1 MKVSITLLLLLVV
14 SIGINSPTFATA
26 QDKAD
31 TAQLKSARFVDNGD
45 GTISDK
51 QTGLM
56 WTKNSTPAIPSS
68 AKCSTNKEV
77 RNTVAFVNCLN
88 QNKLAG
94 HSDWR
99 MPSILEL
106 ASLCNKTGDVS
117 RLKQAVSMGN
127 CNDGPVDMRSWLT
140 QQGFT
145 NFPVSGATSGADNFL
160 SSSKSDGPLFPGGPT
175 VVWSID
181 MAEGNIGGS
190 ANSGSYGAAGY
201 VWPIRAGKK

>member
-1 MKVSITLLLLLVV
+1 MKRFELLLLVV
-14 SIGINSPTFATA
+14 AGLGFNSPPSASA

-31 TAQLKSARFVDNGD
+31 TAQLQSARFVDHRD

-51 QTGLM
+51 QTDLM
-56 WTKNSTPAIPSS
+56 WTKNSTPTIPGS
-68 AKCSTNKEV
+68 AQCSTNKEV

-127 CNDGPVDMRSWLT
+127 CNDGPADMKSWLT

-145 NFPVSGATSGADNFL
+145 NFPGSGATSGADNFL
-160 SSSKSDGPLFPGGPT
+160 SSSKSDGPLFPGGPA

-181 MAEGNIGGS
+181 MAEGSIGGS

-201 VWPIRAGKK
+201 VWPVRAGKK